1 MQTRSLARW
10 GLVIAAWL
18 LGSVAVLLL
27 LFRLAISQSDALTP
41 RIEALL
47 EARIGV
53 PVTIE
58 HLSLSLARS
67 DLLLRLDGLRA
78 ETPDGQALFSLQHAG
93 LRLDTWASLANWA
106 PIFSDARISGTGCRP
121 GHYR

>member
-10 GLVIAAWL
+10 GLVLAAWL
-18 LGSVAVLLL
+18 LGSLAVLLL

-67 DLLLRLDGLRA
+67 DLLLRLCGNARRPS
-78 ETPDGQALFSLQHAG
+78 TVF
-93 LRLDTWASLANWA
+93 LAA
-106 PIFSDARISGTGCRP
+106 CGAAFGYLGVACQLGA
-121 GHYR
+121 HL